1 MKTLGANVRAARL
14 RRGYSTTLVAERAD
28 IGRST
33 LRAVEAGSPSVSL
46 GAVAK
51 VLHVL
56 GLQADLAHVASDD
69 VLGRRLQDAG
79 LEDKA
84 RRRAPKRKKPAST
97 EEA

>member
-1 MKTLGANVRAARL
+1 MKALGANVRAARL